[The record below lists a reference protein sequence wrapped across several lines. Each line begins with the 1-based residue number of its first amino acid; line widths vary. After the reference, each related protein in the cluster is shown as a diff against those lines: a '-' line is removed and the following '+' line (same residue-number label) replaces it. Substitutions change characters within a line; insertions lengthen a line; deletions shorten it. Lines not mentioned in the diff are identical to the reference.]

1 MQGLLFG
8 IIVLKLMVSK
18 SVYCIYLLS
27 VCLNVVMYVCLVF
40 KNIWMNVHDICY
52 SNSGNFS
59 SRSACYELYDTNT
72 F

>member
-1 MQGLLFG
+1 MHGLLFG

-27 VCLNVVMYVCLVF
+27 VCLNVVMYVCHVF
-40 KNIWMNVHDICY
+40 KNSWMNVYAICY
-52 SNSGNFS
+52 SNSGKFS
-59 SRSACYELYDTNT
+59 SRSACYELNDTKP